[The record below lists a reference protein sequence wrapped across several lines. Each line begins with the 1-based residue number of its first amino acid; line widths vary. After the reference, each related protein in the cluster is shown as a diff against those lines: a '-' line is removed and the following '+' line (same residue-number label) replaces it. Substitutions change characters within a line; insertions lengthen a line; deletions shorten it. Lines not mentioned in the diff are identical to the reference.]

1 MSIPLFVHRL
11 SRLAWCALVAVA
23 ICPGVARGEEAYER
37 FLEGLKEQGL
47 FDVALDYMESLRTS
61 PLLTEAQK
69 QEMPFEEGRLL
80 VDNARAENDPTA
92 KTKLLD
98 QARDRFAAFIK
109 SNPSNPKSAGAETEL
124 GNVLVERGRSL
135 LEQANR
141 PANAN
146 KKDTLTK
153 QARDLLEEAKKV
165 FDEAETKFSA
175 RLKDIPTLLDPKKD
189 AKKIEQRDQARADV
203 LKAHLYAAG
212 VLQELAK
219 TYPKDA
225 PDHAKMLQAAA
236 EKYKSLYEKHRRRLA
251 GLMARLKEGQCYQ
264 DLGDTKRAIGNYET
278 LLAQGDDL
286 SVRPLKTTALHLTL
300 QCLTSDN
307 EKNYEA
313 AVARGEEW
321 LERALPADS
330 RTVDGLGITYFTA
343 LANKRLADTLTK
355 TEDAARKKALLLAA
369 RKQAQFVSKA
379 SSFNN
384 PYRDDAQ
391 QLYRSLLG
399 TDAGGEQKEPANF
412 TEALD
417 RAKELL
423 DKWQDRLNA
432 VRIAAEM
439 KDEANVPKYESEA
452 AELRDQALRYF
463 QLALEL
469 RDDETPLDSVNIV
482 RYYLCFLDYQAGNYY
497 DAGVLGEFVARN
509 YPKSQGGRQCAK
521 IAMAAYLQ
529 TYDAARK
536 AEMNNDFDRDK
547 MIEIAD
553 FITSAWPGGEEADDA
568 WSILLQLAVG
578 EGHLEKALGYLDRIP
593 ADSPRRGDAD
603 LKAGQALWAAYL
615 TAARRGEADRPPQA
629 ELDKMFETARKL
641 LDDGLKRTRV
651 AVDAGTA
658 PVSLTMAAAALS
670 LGQMDVEA
678 GEAAKAIDLLNDS
691 KIGPLA
697 LVAADDPV
705 TKQGKF
711 AVETNKLALRAYVAN
726 QALDKAEAV
735 MESLE
740 KLVNA
745 SGDADAASQLT
756 RIYIALGRELEE
768 QLQRLR
774 QEQKSE
780 EFGQVSKG
788 FELFLQ
794 RISSRE
800 KGNTFSSLNWVAET
814 FFSLGSGHDAG
825 GAKEAE
831 PEAKAYYEK
840 SLETDRKIIEA
851 VGKDK
856 SFGPEGAVLAV
867 KLRMARTE
875 RRLRNFEK
883 ARELL
888 VEVLKEK
895 ANLLDAQIEAARTLQ
910 DWGAQKPEYYMKAIA
925 GDVKQKSKE
934 GRDEN
939 LLWGWAKIAVR
950 TQSQKSLDAAFYEA
964 RYNQAQCY
972 MDLGQ
977 KKGGAEKKELLQKA
991 ERDILF
997 TYRIRPQLGG
1007 PEWTRKFDSLLRL
1020 VQQLLG
1026 NSKPTGLPTETTHPT
1041 KPNGA
1046 PKSAPAQSVSTG
1058 AQ

>member
-1 MSIPLFVHRL
+1 MSIPLFVVRRL
-11 SRLAWCALVAVA
+11 SWLACCALVATA
-23 ICPGVARGEEAYER
+23 ICPGAARGEEAYER

-61 PLLTEAQK
+61 SLLTEAQK
-69 QEMPFEEGRLL
+69 QEMPFDEGRLL
-80 VDNARAENDPTA
+80 VENARAESDPTA

-109 SNPSNPKSAGAETEL
+109 SNPSNPKSASAETEL

-135 LEQANR
+135 LDQANR
-141 PANAN
+141 PANAG
-146 KKDTLTK
+146 KKDALLK
-153 QARDLLEEAKKV
+153 QARDLLDEAKKV
-165 FDEAETKFSA
+165 FDQAEAKFSA
-175 RLKDIPTLLDPKKD
+175 RLKEIPTLLDRKKD
-189 AKKIEQRDQARADV
+189 AEKIEQRDHAREDV
-203 LKAHLYAAG
+203 LRAHLYAAG

-219 TYPKDA
+219 TYPKESSEQ
-225 PDHAKMLQAAA
+225 KNMLQGAA
-236 EKYKSLYEKHRRRLA
+236 EKYKSLYEKQRRRLA
-251 GLMARLKEGQCYQ
+251 GLIARLKEGQCYQ
-264 DLGDTKRAIGNYET
+264 ELGDTKRAIGNYET
-278 LLAQGDDL
+278 LLAQGDDP
-286 SVRPLKTTALHLTL
+286 SVQPLKTTALHLML

-313 AVARGEEW
+313 AVARSEEW

-330 RTVDGLGITYFTA
+330 RTLDGLGITYFAA

-355 TEDAARKKALLLAA
+355 SEDAQRKKALLLAA
-369 RKQAQFVSKA
+369 KKQAQFVSKA

-384 PYRDDAQ
+384 PYRDEAQ
-391 QLYRSLLG
+391 QLYRTLLG
-399 TDAGGEQKEPANF
+399 TEGGGEQKEPANF

-452 AELRDQALRYF
+452 AELRDQSLHYF

-469 RDDETPLDSVNIV
+469 RDDDTPLDSVNIV

-521 IAMAAYLQ
+521 IAMASYLQ
-529 TYDAARK
+529 TYEAARK
-536 AEMNNDFDRDK
+536 GQMNNDFDRDK

-553 FITSAWPGGEEADDA
+553 FITAAWPGGQEADDA

-578 EGHLEKALGYLDRIP
+578 EGDLDKALGYLDKIP
-593 ADSPRRGDAD
+593 SDSPRRGDAD

-615 TAARRGEADRPPQA
+615 TAIRRAQPDQPPQA
-629 ELDKMFETARKL
+629 ELQKMFQTARRL
-641 LDDGLKRTRV
+641 LDDGLKRTREP
-651 AVDAGTA
+651 VDTGAA

-670 LGQMDVEA
+670 LAQIDVEA
-678 GEAAKAIDLLNDS
+678 GEAAKAIDLLNDA

-726 QALDKAEAV
+726 QALDKAEAI
-735 MESLE
+735 METLE

-745 SGDADAASQLT
+745 SGDADAAEQLT
-756 RIYIALGRELEE
+756 RIYIALGRELEQ

-774 QEQKSE
+774 QEQKYDE
-780 EFGQVSKG
+780 LGQVSKG
-788 FELFLQ
+788 FELFLD

-800 KGNTFSSLNWVAET
+800 KGNTFNSLNWVAET

-825 GAKEAE
+825 GAKEAG
-831 PEAKAYYEK
+831 PEAKAYYDK
-840 SLETDRKIIEA
+840 SLEADRKIIEA
-851 VGKDK
+851 VKNDNN
-856 SFGPEGAVLAV
+856 FGPEGAVLAV

-875 RRLRNFEK
+875 RRLRSFDK
-883 ARELL
+883 ALGLL

-895 ANLLDAQIEAARTLQ
+895 ANLLDAQIEAARTFQ
-910 DWGAQKPEYYMKAIA
+910 DWGAEKPDCYMKAIA
-925 GDVKQKSKE
+925 GDVKQKNKD
-934 GRDEN
+934 GREEN
-939 LLWGWAKIAVR
+939 LVWGWAKIAVR
-950 TQSQKSLDAAFYEA
+950 TQPKKALDAAFYEA
-964 RYNQAQCY
+964 RYNQARCY
-972 MDLGQ
+972 MELGQ
-977 KKGGAEKKELLQKA
+977 KQGGAKKKDLLQKA

-997 TYRIRPQLGG
+997 TYRIRPELGG
-1007 PEWTRKFDSLLRL
+1007 PEWTKSFDLLLRN

-1026 NSKPTGLPTETTHPT
+1026 NSKPTGLPTGQSETS
-1041 KPNGA
+1041 
-1046 PKSAPAQSVSTG
+1046 KSTLAQPVSTG
-1058 AQ
+1058 TK